1 MINQYPPFDFI
12 YTQVNWVIAK
22 QEMEVFYLSFFG
34 LLSLMMGFMLCWI
47 RWTEEREIRRRRE
60 GIRWVDMALE
70 DDSDDEEEDLTSPM
84 STEAIMVWLFTADQ
98 LFYPQLKGATLMV
111 TASPSS
117 VPSAWRTS
125 LQTKRFFSVLS
136 RSKFLLKCPT
146 ALSPFS

>member
-12 YTQVNWVIAK
+12 YTQVNWVNTK
-22 QEMEVFYLSFFG
+22 QEMEVYYHSFFG
-34 LLSLMMGFMLCWI
+34 LFSLMMGFMLCWI

-98 LFYPQLKGATLMV
+98 LFYPQLKGAAEAQL
-111 TASPSS
+111 
-117 VPSAWRTS
+117 
-125 LQTKRFFSVLS
+125 
-136 RSKFLLKCPT
+136 
-146 ALSPFS
+146 